1 VKPVEAGRHRPVDD
15 REQTQAQ
22 KPASDGKKFMSL
34 PFVLGEIW
42 VALRRNV
49 SMSVSVALV
58 TMVSM
63 FFLGLGILAQ
73 RQVDTMKDYWYDRVQ
88 VSIFL
93 CTDKSDLPNCATGAV
108 TDAQRKVLRSQL
120 DVLKPLVKNVFPE
133 SQQEAYQHL
142 KAQVKDSSTYSEIT
156 PAQMPESFR
165 VQLSD
170 PTKYEVITSAFAGAP
185 GVADVQDQQ
194 RILDP
199 LFNVLR
205 GLSYGALGLAALMVL
220 CSVLLVATTI
230 RQTAFSRRRE
240 TGIMRLV
247 GASAFNIHLPFIL
260 ETLIAALAGS
270 AMAIGLL
277 WLLVRYGIGYLGGQ
291 LQVQTITTADLWPVT
306 PVLVGTAAG
315 LAMVTAWLTL
325 RRYLRV

>member
-1 VKPVEAGRHRPVDD
+1 
-15 REQTQAQ
+15 
-22 KPASDGKKFMSL
+22 MSL

-58 TMVSM
+58 TMVSVL
-63 FFLGLGILAQ
+63 FLGLGVLAQ
-73 RQVDTMKDYWYDRVQ
+73 RQVDTMKEYWYDRVQ

-93 CTDKSDLPNCATGAV
+93 CTEKSDLPNCAGGAV
-108 TDAQRKVLRSQL
+108 TDSQRAVLRSQL

-133 SQQEAYQHL
+133 SQQEAYDRL
-142 KAQVKDSSTYSEIT
+142 KAQVKDSSTYREIT
-156 PAQMPESFR
+156 PAQMPESLR

-170 PTKYEVITSAFAGAP
+170 PTKYEVITSAFVGAP

-199 LFNVLR
+199 LFNLLR
-205 GLSYGALGLAALMVL
+205 GLSFGALGLAALMVL

-247 GASAFNIHLPFIL
+247 GASAFNIQLPFIL
-260 ETLIAALAGS
+260 ETLIATLTGAL
-270 AMAIGLL
+270 MAIGLL
-277 WLLVRYGIGYLGGQ
+277 WLLVRYGVPYLGGQ
-291 LQVQTITTADLWPVT
+291 VQVKIITTADLWPVT
-306 PVLVGTAAG
+306 PWLVGAAAG
-315 LAMVTAWLTL
+315 LAILTAWLTL